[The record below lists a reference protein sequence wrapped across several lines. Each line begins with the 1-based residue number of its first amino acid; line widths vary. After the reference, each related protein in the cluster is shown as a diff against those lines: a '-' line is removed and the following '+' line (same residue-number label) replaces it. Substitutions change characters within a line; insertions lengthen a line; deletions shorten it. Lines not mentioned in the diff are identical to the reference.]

1 MSQLQTK
8 PGFKL
13 KQMVSGLVSQ
23 SLRAGLR
30 HGSTAAVVAGGLVG
44 AAVVAGGLVGAAV
57 VAGVGMLLN
66 AEIIAN
72 EAFI

>member
-1 MSQLQTK
+1 MQESLQI
-8 PGFKL
+8 L
-13 KQMVSGLVSQ
+13 Q
-23 SLRAGLR
+23 
-30 HGSTAAVVAGGLVG
+30 
-44 AAVVAGGLVGAAV
+44 LVGAAV